1 MIHTSNLKSK
11 ASSANPTLG
20 VQWGFD
26 SIFQLQFL
34 RLMKCCVS
42 TMGGR
47 GAGIL
52 QLFQEMTTNM
62 SVLLLLSL
70 LFFCVASG
78 DDDQCTFCLFV
89 CLFACLFV
97 CVFVWGGAVGS
108 SAPWMHARLAL
119 TS

>member
-70 LFFCVASG
+70 LFFWWLPGMTTNVLFVCLFV
-78 DDDQCTFCLFV
+78 CLLVCLFV
-89 CLFACLFV
+89 CLF
-97 CVFVWGGAVGS
+97 GAVRWVLRPRGCT
-108 SAPWMHARLAL
+108 RDLR
-119 TS
+119 